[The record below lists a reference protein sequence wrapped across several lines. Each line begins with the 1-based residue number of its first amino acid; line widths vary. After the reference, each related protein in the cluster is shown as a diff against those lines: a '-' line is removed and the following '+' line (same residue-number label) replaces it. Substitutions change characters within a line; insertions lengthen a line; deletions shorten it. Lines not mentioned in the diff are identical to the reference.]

1 MIIIITHNSDKGENE
16 AKRSFRPT
24 FLNEVVSERSSQQL
38 TSEMTFGHRKSL
50 EESRW
55 EHKIHYSV
63 VYLHDFY
70 SCQVLLEHKKKV
82 E

>member
-1 MIIIITHNSDKGENE
+1 MLEKVNVSFMIITLCCYSMIIIITHNSDKGENE

-50 EESRW
+50 EESR
-55 EHKIHYSV
+55 
-63 VYLHDFY
+63 
-70 SCQVLLEHKKKV
+70 
-82 E
+82 

>member
-1 MIIIITHNSDKGENE
+1 MGLMMSFTSFLISSFFKKSIHLSRMLEKVNVSFMIITLCGYSMIIIITHNSDKG
-16 AKRSFRPT
+16 
-24 FLNEVVSERSSQQL
+24 
-38 TSEMTFGHRKSL
+38 
-50 EESRW
+50 